1 MDFSYKT
8 ALPLI
13 ITFIVI
19 AVITLCAN
27 FFLGTTTIDFVIVM
41 AANCL
46 FFLISLF
53 IFKIQFDAMYDK
65 NPQVFIRRV
74 MSSMLL
80 KLFAC
85 VIAVV
90 AYYFLSGSSF
100 NKPAVY
106 ISMLIYIIYLVVE
119 VGTIM
124 KLNKSKDA

>member
-1 MDFSYKT
+1 
-8 ALPLI
+8 
-13 ITFIVI
+13 
-19 AVITLCAN
+19 
-27 FFLGTTTIDFVIVM
+27 
-41 AANCL
+41 
-46 FFLISLF
+46 
-53 IFKIQFDAMYDK
+53 MYDK

>member
-13 ITFIVI
+13 IVFFII
-19 AVITLCAN
+19 AAIILGAN
-27 FFLGTTTIDFVIVM
+27 FFLGTAKIDFVIVM

-53 IFKIQFDAMYDK
+53 IFKMQYVAMQNK
-65 NPQVFIRRV
+65 NPNVFIRRV
-74 MSSMLL
+74 MSSMLI

-85 VIAVV
+85 IVAVV
-90 AYYFLSGSSF
+90 GYYFISGSNF

-124 KLNKSKDA
+124 KLNKTKNA